1 MTEQK
6 HWRNM
11 YLQSVEI
18 RKSLEE
24 IRKSQEE
31 SIKQGLVREMKL
43 KQQFVDLVCAID
55 DLRDKASS
63 ING

>member
-6 HWRNM
+6 HWHSM
-11 YLQSVEI
+11 YLQSLKI
-18 RKSLEE
+18 RKSL
-24 IRKSQEE
+24 EE

-55 DLRDKASS
+55 DLRDEASS

>member
-1 MTEQK
+1 
-6 HWRNM
+6 M

-18 RKSLEE
+18 RKSL
-24 IRKSQEE
+24 EE

-55 DLRDKASS
+55 DLRDEASS

>member
-11 YLQSVEI
+11 YLHSVEI
-18 RKSLEE
+18 RKSL
-24 IRKSQEE
+24 EE

-43 KQQFVDLVCAID
+43 KEQFVDLVCAID

-63 ING
+63 VNG

>member
-6 HWRNM
+6 HWHNM

-24 IRKSQEE
+24 
-31 SIKQGLVREMKL
+31 SIKQGLVREMEL
-43 KQQFVDLVCAID
+43 KEQFVDLVCAID

>member
-1 MTEQK
+1 MTEQA
-6 HWRNM
+6 HWHKM

-18 RKSLEE
+18 RKSL
-24 IRKSQEE
+24 EE

-43 KQQFVDLVCAID
+43 KEQFVDLVCAID
-55 DLRDKASS
+55 DLRNKASS

>member
-1 MTEQK
+1 MADNVD
-6 HWRNM
+6 WRSM

-18 RKSLEE
+18 RKSL
-24 IRKSQEE
+24 EE

-43 KQQFVDLVCAID
+43 KEQFVDLVCALD
-55 DLRDKASS
+55 DVREKASS

>member
-55 DLRDKASS
+55 DLRDEASS

>member
-6 HWRNM
+6 HWHNM

-24 IRKSQEE
+24 

-43 KQQFVDLVCAID
+43 REQFVDLVCALD
-55 DLRDKASS
+55 DVREKASS